1 MTREKNAVT
10 RAPRP
15 RAAPGSREK
24 IDFARINTA
33 ALAALPT
40 LCARWLPDG
49 FRRGREW
56 IARNPRRLD
65 RKPGSFKVNLAT
77 GRWAD
82 FALGA
87 GVASGGDPVS
97 LAAYLGAVSQVEAA
111 RGIARMLGSRNEAG
125 GDVRPV

>member
-1 MTREKNAVT
+1 MTPEKIAVT
-10 RAPRP
+10 RAARP
-15 RAAPGSREK
+15 GGAPGTTGK

-49 FRRGREW
+49 CRRGREW

-65 RKPGSFKVNLAT
+65 RKPGSFKVNLIT

-111 RGIARMLGSRNEAG
+111 RRMARMLGLKE
-125 GDVRPV
+125 

>member
-1 MTREKNAVT
+1 M
-10 RAPRP
+10 
-15 RAAPGSREK
+15 SR
-24 IDFARINTA
+24 IDFGRINQA
-33 ALAALPT
+33 ALVALPE

-49 FRRGREW
+49 YRRGREW
-56 IARNPRRLD
+56 VARNPRRFD
-65 RKPGSFKVNLAT
+65 RRAGSFKVNLAT

-111 RGIARMLGSRNEAG
+111 RNLARMLGLAR
-125 GDVRPV
+125 